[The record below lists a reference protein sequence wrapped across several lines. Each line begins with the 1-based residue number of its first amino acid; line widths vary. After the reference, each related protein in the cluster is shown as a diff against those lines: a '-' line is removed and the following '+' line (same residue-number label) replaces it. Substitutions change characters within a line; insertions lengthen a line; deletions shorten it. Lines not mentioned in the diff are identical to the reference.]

1 MSNIC
6 QALCQRLEEWSG
18 QSSNVTIT
26 NNLRRK
32 KKYTNNYNKQN
43 YLSAKNGIITKYCG
57 NMMEIMTN
65 SA

>member
-1 MSNIC
+1 M
-6 QALCQRLEEWSG
+6 
-18 QSSNVTIT
+18 
-26 NNLRRK
+26 
-32 KKYTNNYNKQN
+32 NNYNKQN